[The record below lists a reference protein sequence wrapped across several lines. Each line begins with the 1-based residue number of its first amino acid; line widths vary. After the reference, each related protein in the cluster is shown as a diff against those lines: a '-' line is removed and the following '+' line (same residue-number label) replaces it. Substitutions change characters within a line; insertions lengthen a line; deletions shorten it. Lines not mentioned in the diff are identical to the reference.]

1 MIIAIIRLLIVLG
14 IMVLVH
20 EFGHFAVAKLCG
32 IRVET
37 FSIGFG
43 KRLFGFRRGDTD
55 YRLSLLPLGGYV
67 KMAGDNPGEAPTGD
81 PGEFNAHPR
90 WQRVLVAL
98 AGPVANFILALFIMT
113 VVYMNHHE
121 TDAYLSGAARNDYT
135 LVNTPAAKTGIH
147 PGDTIV
153 HYDNAENPDWETIV
167 TQSLLNVGRTVPF
180 SYTHDGQRFDTTI
193 LVAGTKDDAVNGDIP
208 ALLGHIGLAPR
219 YQDAPVKVD
228 RVTPDT
234 PAAAAGLQPGDLIA
248 GIDGISIHSVPA
260 LLAYLQDQNGKPSVL
275 SLVRNGHTLQQP
287 ITPQKMPGGD
297 GTTGYRLGF
306 SYLRPPVKVDKLAF
320 PAAVSE
326 AWAYN
331 LKNAL
336 LIKSVLKGLFQ
347 RRVSPAAL
355 SGPIGIGQ
363 QVDSAAKQ
371 GYWTLME
378 LMAVISI
385 NLGIFNLLPIPILD
399 GGMITFLAVESV
411 IRRDINQQI
420 KERVYQVAFVCLLI
434 FAAMVIF
441 NDISK
446 LPGHLKL

>member
-1 MIIAIIRLLIVLG
+1 MIVAVIRLLIVLG

-32 IRVET
+32 IRVEV

-43 KRLFGFRRGDTD
+43 RRLFGFRSGDTD

-98 AGPVANFILALFIMT
+98 AGPVANFILALVIMT
-113 VVYMNHHE
+113 FVYLNHHE
-121 TDAYLSGAARNDYT
+121 TDAYLTGPAENDYT
-135 LVNTPAAKTGIH
+135 LVDTPAARSGIH
-147 PGDTIV
+147 PGDIIV
-153 HYDNAENPDWETIV
+153 HFNNAENPDWETIA
-167 TQSLLNVGRTVPF
+167 TQSLLNVGRTIPF
-180 SYTHDGQRFDTTI
+180 SYTHDGKRFDTSI
-193 LVAGTKDDAVNGDIP
+193 LVAGTKEDATTGDIP
-208 ALLGHIGLAPR
+208 ALFGHIGLAPR
-219 YQDAPVKVD
+219 YQDDPVKV
-228 RVTPDT
+228 VSVANGT
-234 PAAAAGLQPGDLIA
+234 PAAAAGLKSGDAVA
-248 GIDGISIHSVPA
+248 GIDGLSIHSVPA
-260 LLAYLQDQNGKPSVL
+260 LLAYLQDRGGKPAL
-275 SLVRNGHTLQQP
+275 LTILRDGRTISLP
-287 ITPQKMPGGD
+287 ITPQKMDICGSGNFC
-297 GTTGYRLGF
+297 LGF
-306 SYLRPPVKVDKLAF
+306 TPFRPPVKVDKLPLPEAI
-320 PAAVSE
+320 SE
-326 AWAYN
+326 SWKDN
-331 LKNAL
+331 IKSAL

-363 QVDSAAKQ
+363 QVDMAAKQ
-371 GYWTLME
+371 GPWTLME

-399 GGMITFLAVESV
+399 GGMITFLAIESA

-420 KERVYQVAFVCLLI
+420 KERVYQVAFVCLLL